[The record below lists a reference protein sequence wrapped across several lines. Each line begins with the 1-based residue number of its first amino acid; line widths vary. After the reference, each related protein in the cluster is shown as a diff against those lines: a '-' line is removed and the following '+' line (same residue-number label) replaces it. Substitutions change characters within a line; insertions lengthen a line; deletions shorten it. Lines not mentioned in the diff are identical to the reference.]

1 VTTPSST
8 VKDTF
13 RVTCQGGEALTE
25 TRLASIRTAIVN
37 AASASAISKTAASTQ
52 PRAVDAKVE
61 VMSFEDPAAV
71 SGMSRPTWII
81 GISVEDS
88 PGLLSKMMK
97 AMSELGLDVL
107 SADIKTTHGTG
118 MIKFQVLRREG
129 LKPQAVVDAI
139 KAALKHA

>member
-1 VTTPSST
+1 MTTPSST

-13 RVTCQGGEALTE
+13 RVTSQGGEALTE

-61 VMSFEDPAAV
+61 VMSFEDPASL
-71 SGMSRPTWII
+71 SGRRPASWII
-81 GISVEDS
+81 DISVEDS

-107 SADIKTTHGTG
+107 SADIKTTDGTVVN
-118 MIKFQVLRREG
+118 KFQVFRREG
-129 LKPQAVVDAI
+129 LKQQEVVDAI